1 MWWVLWLSCRRGP
14 PEAEVPEP
22 APVEQPAPSQA
33 EPVPPA
39 PELPGALRGDGQS
52 CLLDTECS
60 SGFCEGQGC
69 GEDQPGVCVGS
80 MRRCTRDLRPYCGC
94 DGKTFMASGTCP
106 NRRYA
111 SPGPCP

>member
-1 MWWVLWLSCRRGP
+1 MWWVLWVSCLRGP
-14 PEAEVPEP
+14 PEAEVPDPAPAAPVPAEP
-22 APVEQPAPSQA
+22 APVET
-33 EPVPPA
+33 E
-39 PELPGALRGDGQS
+39 PGALGPDGQS
-52 CLLDTECS
+52 CLLDAECA